1 MELQALLA
9 KANALPSIPKVVSE
23 VLSELDADDPSPR
36 KIGALV
42 ATDPALTARMLK
54 LANSAFFNVTR
65 QISSVDDAVGIL
77 GFSHVRTLV
86 TAVALS
92 SSFKAVPGVNLEQ
105 FWRYSLNTAK
115 ACRALAPGLRLN
127 DGASFTAGLVHA
139 VGDLVMHIGMPDV
152 VAKIDFSVAPL
163 DLHRA
168 DAERAHL
175 GYTYADVSAGFAKKW
190 DFPDAIVRALQH
202 QLLPFEG
209 DIHEPMAGVVHMAS
223 WRARCQEI
231 NMDREGLTKT
241 FPDVVAMLLGLDL
254 EQVLDKDPSEWT
266 SAGEL
271 SAFLS

>member
-9 KANALPSIPKVVSE
+9 KSNALPSIPKVVSE

-36 KIGALV
+36 KISQLV

-163 DLHRA
+163 DLSRA

-175 GYTYADVSAGFAKKW
+175 GYTYADVGAGMAEKWQFPPEMVSALANQ
-190 DFPDAIVRALQH
+190 VE
-202 QLLPFEG
+202 PFEG
-209 DIHEPMAGVVHMAS
+209 EAYDRLGGILHLAS
-223 WRARCQEI
+223 WRARAEEI
-231 NMDREGLTKT
+231 HLDDQGLAAT
-241 FPDVVAMLLGLDL
+241 FPDMVGLTLGLDL
-254 EQVLDKDPSEWT
+254 DSVLGKDPSEW
-266 SAGEL
+266 SFSQALG
-271 SAFLS
+271 AFTD